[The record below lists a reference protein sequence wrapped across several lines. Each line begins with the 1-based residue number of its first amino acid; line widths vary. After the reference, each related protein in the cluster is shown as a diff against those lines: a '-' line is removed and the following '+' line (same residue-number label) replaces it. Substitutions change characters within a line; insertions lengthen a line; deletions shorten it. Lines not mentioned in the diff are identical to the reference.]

1 MGYELK
7 LHIGTATPSYNDEPL
22 DGEELTFDQKYG
34 RSIIEIA
41 SFDLSG
47 CGYDSRI
54 FALKEKAIAAQEAT
68 LAEDGGWQISTGV
81 VVDLNEINH
90 REDKYGKPIA
100 AIRLEDVLEALK
112 LDLEDSRSEYADKL
126 GYRRFDVAVALIESI
141 MSRFHAH
148 PDGSYPLVALTYG
161 H

>member
-1 MGYELK
+1 MGYELRI
-7 LHIGTATPSYNDEPL
+7 HIGTATPSYNEPL
-22 DGEELTFDQKYG
+22 EDEELSFDQKYG

-54 FALKEKAIAAQEAT
+54 FALKEKAIAAQEDT

-81 VVDLNEINH
+81 VVDNDEFNH

-100 AIRLEDVLEALK
+100 AIPLGDVLEALK
-112 LDLEDSRSEYADKL
+112 ADFEDSKSDYAGA
-126 GYRRFDVAVALIESI
+126 GYRRFDIAVTLIESI
-141 MSRFHAH
+141 MSRFEAH